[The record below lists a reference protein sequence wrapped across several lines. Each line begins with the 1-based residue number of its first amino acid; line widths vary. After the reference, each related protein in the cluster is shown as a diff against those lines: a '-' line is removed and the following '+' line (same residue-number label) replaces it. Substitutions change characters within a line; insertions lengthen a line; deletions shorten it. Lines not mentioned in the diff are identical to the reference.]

1 VGGEALAFSLEDA
14 LDRARETSRIEA
26 CLRAERGAIFRLP
39 MPATAKLIVF
49 DCDSTLSAIEG
60 IDELGRAGGPAMFSR
75 IEAMTNDAMNGKSPV
90 EAVFGERLRI
100 IQPTSADVAAVGR
113 RYIETVEPTARATLD
128 ALRAAGWTPI
138 ILSGGFRNAIRPL
151 ADYLGIARVEAVD
164 LFFDAR
170 GAYSGYDEA
179 YPTTRSGGK
188 PEVIRT
194 LKRELNPARVVMVG
208 DGVSDLETKPEVD
221 LFVGFGRY
229 VAREKVRVSAAAF
242 AHSLGELP
250 ALLRGL

>member
-1 VGGEALAFSLEDA
+1 MCAS
-14 LDRARETSRIEA
+14 
-26 CLRAERGAIFRLP
+26 
-39 MPATAKLIVF
+39 AKLIVF

-60 IDELGRAGGPAMFSR
+60 IDELGRAGGPEMFAR
-75 IEAMTNDAMNGKSPV
+75 IEAMTNDAMNGKLPV

-100 IQPTSADVAAVGR
+100 IRPTSEHVAAVGR
-113 RYIETVEPTARATLD
+113 RYIETVEPTAKTALE
-128 ALRAAGWTPI
+128 ALRADGWTPL

-151 ADYLGIARVEAVD
+151 ADHLGIARVEAVD
-164 LFFDAR
+164 LFFDAQ
-170 GAYSGYDEA
+170 GDYAGYDEA

-188 PEVIRT
+188 PEVIRA
-194 LKRELNPARVVMVG
+194 LKRELNPSRVVMVG

-229 VAREKVRVSAAAF
+229 VAREKVRASASAF
-242 AHSLGELP
+242 LHSLDALP